1 MPRANQSHPRAHATG
16 RADTKLCTYRHY
28 AQGKKLR
35 QYGFKLFPRTNI
47 AECGALL
54 KERKVNAVYMD
65 EPIMKYYYQRE
76 WDAATDPPATFART
90 SEAQMLGV
98 MFPES
103 TKYAYLSDAHDT
115 APSSMKQ
122 VFGAINLEI
131 LRFRESD
138 AFAELHQRW
147 FHAGAGVASPRASA
161 PDAHPSECATALL
174 RPFCEEGCFVS
185 FRPPATGNRR
195 HPWRQPSRAQR
206 IKNQNVFIE
215 LLKLLA

>member
-1 MPRANQSHPRAHATG
+1 MHVSPLRTG
-16 RADTKLCTYRHY
+16 QKAPPVRVQAV
-28 AQGKKLR
+28 
-35 QYGFKLFPRTNI
+35 PRTNI

-54 KERKVNAVYMD
+54 KERKVDAVYMD

-161 PDAHPSECATALL
+161 PDAHPSECATAFSA
-174 RPFCEEGCFVS
+174 PFVRKG
-185 FRPPATGNRR
+185 
-195 HPWRQPSRAQR
+195 
-206 IKNQNVFIE
+206 I
-215 LLKLLA
+215 